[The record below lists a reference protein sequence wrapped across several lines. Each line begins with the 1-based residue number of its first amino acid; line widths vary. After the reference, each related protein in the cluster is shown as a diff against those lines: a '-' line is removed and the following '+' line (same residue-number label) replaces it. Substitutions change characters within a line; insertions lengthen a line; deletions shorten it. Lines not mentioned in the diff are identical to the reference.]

1 MSTVSTNINIRCYST
16 WKKNNNPDIY
26 RVQDGI
32 KGWAIQ
38 TVGPTI
44 EHYGWKQCV
53 FDYDYNLCCEIKP
66 KQKALELLHQIWGE
80 EWLKGKKFVYYLY
93 IGTNGYMDC
102 IYVWYKDENEP
113 DLDLEYWNKKYEN

>member
-1 MSTVSTNINIRCYST
+1 MKGNLNIRCYNT

-26 RVQDGI
+26 SVQDGI
-32 KGWAIQ
+32 KGWAVQ

-53 FDYDYNLCCEIKP
+53 FDYDYGICQEIKP
-66 KQKALELLHQIWGE
+66 KQKALELLHQLWSD

-113 DLDLEYWNKKYEN
+113 DLDLEYWNNKYKNQE

>member
-1 MSTVSTNINIRCYST
+1 MKSDINIRCYST
-16 WKKNNNPDIY
+16 WKKSNNPDIY

-44 EHYGWKQCV
+44 EHYGWKQCI
-53 FDYDYNLCCEIKP
+53 FDYDYNLCWEIKP
-66 KQKALELLHQIWGE
+66 KKKALELLHQIWGE
-80 EWLKGKKFVYYLY
+80 EWIKGKKFVYYLY

>member
-1 MSTVSTNINIRCYST
+1 MKSDINIRCYST
-16 WKKNNNPDIY
+16 WKKNNNPDTY

-53 FDYDYNLCCEIKP
+53 FDYDYGLCQEIKP